1 VSDAGRGANDE
12 EHAASEKGE
21 CAFRN
26 AVIGGRKMT
35 LWVIN
40 CRADSQEARLFYP
53 CT

>member
-1 VSDAGRGANDE
+1 VSDAGWGADDE

-35 LWVIN
+35 LWVN
-40 CRADSQEARLFYP
+40 FCRAISRKARLLL
-53 CT
+53 